1 MPNDYPQ
8 ATITTTTMSVRPS
21 SMYIPPA
28 PASAPKYRPGMPF
41 LASAEGYA
49 QWIRWTRAHLE
60 GTVTKGKGN

>member
-1 MPNDYPQ
+1 
-8 ATITTTTMSVRPS
+8 
-21 SMYIPPA
+21 MYIPPP

-60 GTVTKGKGN
+60 GIETKDNGN